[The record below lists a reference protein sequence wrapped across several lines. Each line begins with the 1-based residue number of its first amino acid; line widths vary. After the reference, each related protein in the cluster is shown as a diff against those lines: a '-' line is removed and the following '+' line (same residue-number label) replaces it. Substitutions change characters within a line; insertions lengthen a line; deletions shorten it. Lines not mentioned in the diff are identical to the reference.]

1 MTFDNNGGILLSK
14 YVQDIRGVVNTEITN
29 KFASHLGTLI
39 GNYLGQ
45 GQNVLVG
52 RDSHTPSQMIKR
64 SLTTGLMS
72 AGINV
77 IDFGIVP
84 IPVIHFSL
92 DSYDANIMITISR
105 SHLRP
110 EDIDIKI
117 FSDQEIPLEQRHT
130 EKVFW
135 DQIGNLKYVHNY
147 YDSYLKG
154 ILKQAPIKLIKDKRF
169 LLVLDCAEGLETP
182 FASQIFNEL
191 SNTILIGC
199 KSDQSDLVHPEPNPG
214 RISLVSELTTAIG
227 GDMGI
232 ILDNDRDMVVF
243 IDEKGNMVRDQTI
256 LGIFSKYSLEENL
269 GGAIVSSVV
278 VSKALEE
285 IVSQGEGK
293 LIKTSVN
300 QVLNGVT
307 EHNAVFGGDEPGMY
321 VFPEFQMCF
330 DAIFAV
336 VKMLEILAQKNT
348 TLSNLAAEISE
359 YNRTVFTIDCE
370 NEKKPQIIEI
380 FLNNFE
386 SRYEINTIDGI
397 RVDLND
403 SLILIRPSRFEPLIR
418 VYIESKS
425 SEKLQKLTKSVKSM
439 IEAV

>member
-1 MTFDNNGGILLSK
+1 MSK
-14 YVQDIRGVVNTEITN
+14 YVQDLRGVVNTEITN
-29 KFASHLGTLI
+29 KFASHLGTLL
-39 GNYLGQ
+39 GNYLGP
-45 GQNVLVG
+45 GQNILVG
-52 RDSHTPSQMIKR
+52 RDLHTPSQMIKR

-92 DSYDANIMITISR
+92 ESYDASTMITVSR

-117 FSDQEIPLEQRHT
+117 FSDNEIPLEQRHT
-130 EKVFW
+130 EKVPW
-135 DQIGNLKYVHNY
+135 NEIGNLKYVDKY
-147 YDSYLKG
+147 YEKYLKG
-154 ILKQAPIKLIKDKRF
+154 ILKQAPIKLIKDKGF
-169 LLVLDCAEGLETP
+169 LLVLDCQEGLKTP
-182 FASQIFNEL
+182 FASQIMNEI
-191 SNTILIGC
+191 SNTIIIGC
-199 KSDQSDLVHPEPNPG
+199 KNDQYNLVHPEPNPR

-232 ILDNDRDMVVF
+232 ILDNDRDMAVF

-256 LGIFSKYSLEENL
+256 LGIFSKYALEENP
-269 GGAIVSSVV
+269 GSTIVSSVV
-278 VSKALEE
+278 VSKSLEE
-285 IVSQGEGK
+285 IVTRGNGK

-300 QVLNGVT
+300 QVLNGVV
-307 EHNAVFGGDEPGMY
+307 ENDAVFGGDEPGMY

-330 DAIFAV
+330 DAIFAA
-336 VKMLEILAQKNT
+336 VKMLEILAKKDT
-348 TLSNLAAEISE
+348 TLSNLAEEITE
-359 YNRTVFTIDCE
+359 YNRTVFTIECE
-370 NEKKPQIIEI
+370 NEKKPQIIE
-380 FLNNFE
+380 FFKDKFQ
-386 SRYEINTIDGI
+386 SKYEINTIDGI

-425 SEKLQKLTKSVKSM
+425 PEKLQKLTKTVKSM
-439 IEAV
+439 IESV